1 MKSLALLLHS
11 HKKQYL
17 LTKNSSMKSIIKIL
31 GVLGLMITAGLTG
44 TLKAQ
49 ESNLIKEVKL
59 NSNDGF
65 SHLRNLVE
73 QNFDFTNPNL
83 SEGNIN
89 SEVKFEISE
98 EGKISNISVKGDCK
112 YVNEEIQDVISHLL
126 YRFKDSSKL
135 NKVYVL
141 PISVSI
147 ASR

>member
-1 MKSLALLLHS
+1 MK
-11 HKKQYL
+11 
-17 LTKNSSMKSIIKIL
+17 NIIKVL
-31 GVLGLMITAGLTG
+31 GVLVLMIAAGLTDQI
-44 TLKAQ
+44 KAQ

-65 SHLRNLVE
+65 SDLRNLVK

-89 SEVKFEISE
+89 SEVKFEVSE

-112 YVNEEIQDVISHLL
+112 YVNEEIQDVMSHLL
-126 YRFKDSSKL
+126 YRFDNSSKL
-135 NKVYVL
+135 NRVYVL